1 MFILKTIL
9 EITAPLLA
17 LGGTVIAPIAAAALV
32 RLFQKWGIDI
42 EAQHRDALQSALNNA
57 AQVAVDKMLGGI
69 VTGAARQVG
78 NNIQDAAVDMAV
90 EYVQKSV
97 PDAIGKFKLDR
108 SRIIDLLKPHI
119 ADALTKKKA

>member
-1 MFILKTIL
+1 MFFLKALL

-42 EAQHRDALQSALNNA
+42 EATHRDALQTALHNA
-57 AQVAVDKMLGGI
+57 AQIAADKLLGGI
-69 VTGAARQVG
+69 VTGQTRSG
-78 NNIQDAAVDMAV
+78 NNVRDVAVDLAV
-90 EYVQKSV
+90 DYVKKSV

-108 SRIIDLLKPHI
+108 SRLIELLQPHI

>member
-1 MFILKTIL
+1 MFFLKALL

-42 EAQHRDALQSALNNA
+42 EATHRDALQTALHNA
-57 AQVAVDKMLGGI
+57 AQIAADKLLGGI
-69 VTGAARQVG
+69 VTGQTRSG
-78 NNIQDAAVDMAV
+78 NNVRDVAVDMAV
-90 EYVQKSV
+90 DYVKKSV

-108 SRIIDLLKPHI
+108 SRLIELLQPHI

>member
-1 MFILKTIL
+1 MFFLKTLL

-17 LGGTVIAPIAAAALV
+17 LGGTVVAPIAAAALV

-42 EAQHRDALQSALNNA
+42 EATHRDALQSALHNA
-57 AQVAVDKMLGGI
+57 AQIAADKLLGGI
-69 VTGAARQVG
+69 VTGQTRGG
-78 NNIQDAAVDMAV
+78 NNVRDIAVDMAV
-90 EYVQKSV
+90 DYVKKSV

-108 SRIIDLLKPHI
+108 SRLIELLQPHI